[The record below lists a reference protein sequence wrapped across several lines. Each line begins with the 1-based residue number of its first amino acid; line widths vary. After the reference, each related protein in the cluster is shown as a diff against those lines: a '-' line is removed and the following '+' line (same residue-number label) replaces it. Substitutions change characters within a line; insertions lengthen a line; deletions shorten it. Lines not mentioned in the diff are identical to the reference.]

1 MEYLTKCIQ
10 VLPKFNAYL
19 KLYLDMSVRG
29 LKDIIQHFYEV
40 SRIALNLQSNIAII
54 KDENI
59 YKESSKKKN
68 KFSLPLL
75 QTHARTQTHTHTHTN
90 KHKKSSIITTHHNY
104 FSLST
109 F

>member
-1 MEYLTKCIQ
+1 MTKCIQ

-54 KDENI
+54 KDVHVH
-59 YKESSKKKN
+59 KDSSKKKKKIFVAPVAN
-68 KFSLPLL
+68 PHILI
-75 QTHARTQTHTHTHTN
+75 
-90 KHKKSSIITTHHNY
+90 HKNLNSSIITTHHNY